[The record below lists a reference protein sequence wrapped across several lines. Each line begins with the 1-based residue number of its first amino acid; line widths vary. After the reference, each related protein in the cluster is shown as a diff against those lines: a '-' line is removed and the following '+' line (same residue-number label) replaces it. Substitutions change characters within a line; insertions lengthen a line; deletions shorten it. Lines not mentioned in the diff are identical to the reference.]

1 MLLLESNRFRVRLHY
16 NSLMD
21 EFMKT
26 LHIPSLLKDLHSAIH
41 SGEIV
46 GNMVVHVLSFFIR
59 TCLFTQDIVIL
70 AKCYTFSNMR
80 FWPQYCSIDIFQ
92 ENDIF
97 QCELPFVSITKIHK
111 YGRTFVLMKQRS
123 MRFPYMFQSTYHI

>member
-59 TCLFTQDIVIL
+59 TCLFTQDIFIL

-80 FWPQYCSIDIFQ
+80 FWPNIVLLRFFKKMIYF
-92 ENDIF
+92 NVKYHLYP
-97 QCELPFVSITKIHK
+97 LPRYI
-111 YGRTFVLMKQRS
+111 S
-123 MRFPYMFQSTYHI
+123 MEGHLC